1 MPPTKPY
8 SFVRY
13 KTTEESEKACVTLNG
28 KEIMK
33 DLGQKIILCLN
44 FVEKVQ
50 KSLKHRR
57 VKHFGY
63 EFHYENNNVD
73 KDKPLPGGLPDIW
86 DSILEKWL
94 NEGFIKHKP
103 DQLTI
108 NQYEPGHGK
117 RRVTE
122 EMMEVRSRRP
132 WVPGPHLFLL
142 LLLPHVL
149 STGQSLY
156 SPSGWRNVY
165 EDTRQPKEEKR
176 LKPCEAAF
184 DMYIILDASHNAE
197 GNWKAIHQFTE
208 EFVQKFQN
216 PKLRISFITFGT
228 DANTLMPLTSD
239 SNKIQ
244 TGLRQLESTVPGG
257 VPNIHKGF
265 RKAREEM
272 RRVYYQE
279 DYNIISLVVALS
291 AGKLSPTALQ
301 ETKNEAKAARN
312 HGAKIYLVGIKDYS
326 KDQLDSIVE
335 RKNQVYGT
343 KGYASLQDIV
353 FPLVLNACNEIT
365 GEDAYTY
372 CVGDPFTA
380 DFYGPGLS
388 DKKDDIICRISGDT
402 GVVEKEPIEVN
413 SEFVICPAH
422 IFKKEGE
429 MVEIQY
435 SLDKGITF
443 VNGSLKVIG
452 LNCDKPPEEE
462 PTEPATTQEPTTEP
476 TTTQE
481 PTTEPATTQEPTT
494 EPSTTEEEPTEP
506 ATTHTEE
513 EPTEPAT
520 TQEPTT
526 EPATTQEPTTEP
538 ATTEEEP
545 TEPATTQEPPTEPAT
560 TQEEPTEPTVPEAA
574 PTPVSPYLIP
584 CLVPAL
590 FVLLL
595 LILCIWCCKKVRE
608 PYPHSPVPNSPAPSQ
623 VPWHLPAPG
632 PCSKVIT

>member
-1 MPPTKPY
+1 MWMAD
-8 SFVRY
+8 VRVWASAPQ
-13 KTTEESEKACVTLNG
+13 EGECGEQCRDPG
-28 KEIMK
+28 
-33 DLGQKIILCLN
+33 
-44 FVEKVQ
+44 
-50 KSLKHRR
+50 SLWR
-57 VKHFGY
+57 
-63 EFHYENNNVD
+63 
-73 KDKPLPGGLPDIW
+73 
-86 DSILEKWL
+86 
-94 NEGFIKHKP
+94 
-103 DQLTI
+103 LT
-108 NQYEPGHGK
+108 
-117 RRVTE
+117 
-122 EMMEVRSRRP
+122 
-132 WVPGPHLFLL
+132 PGPSTSVAT
-142 LLLPHVL
+142 LP
-149 STGQSLY
+149 
-156 SPSGWRNVY
+156 P
-165 EDTRQPKEEKR
+165 
-176 LKPCEAAF
+176 A
-184 DMYIILDASHNAE
+184 
-197 GNWKAIHQFTE
+197 
-208 EFVQKFQN
+208 
-216 PKLRISFITFGT
+216 
-228 DANTLMPLTSD
+228 
-239 SNKIQ
+239 
-244 TGLRQLESTVPGG
+244 
-257 VPNIHKGF
+257 
-265 RKAREEM
+265 
-272 RRVYYQE
+272 

-312 HGAKIYLVGIKDYS
+312 YGAKIYLVGMKDYS

-365 GEDAYTY
+365 GEEAYTY

-388 DKKDDIICRISGDT
+388 DKKDDIICRITGDT

-413 SEFVICPAH
+413 SEFIICPAH

-476 TTTQE
+476 ATTQEPTTEPTTTQE

-506 ATTHTEE
+506 ATTQEPTTEPATTQEPTTETATTQE

-560 TQEEPTEPTVPEAA
+560 TQEEPTEPTVPEAV

-584 CLVPAL
+584 CLVPTL

-595 LILCIWCCKKVRE
+595 LILCIWCCKKDPQLGDRICPTVIVSCCGCPDRGKQDTLGDFA
-608 PYPHSPVPNSPAPSQ
+608 HSCTQGPLMCCQRRNMERYTNYTPVDPLCGQLYCSPNICLQYRQKCYLLNSCCSRCQCPVPSLPPIWMLPPNPPSPQ
-623 VPWHLPAPG
+623 HCVEQD
-632 PCSKVIT
+632 